1 MVDVGLFMAEEHVDY
16 KRAAKTTFLF
26 SAVQVISTLCAI
38 VKNKIIAVLL
48 GPTGVGLI
56 SVFNTYINFVKTGA
70 CLGLSQSAVRDISEA
85 YEADNKDRFSRIIS
99 LTNKLV
105 LMTSGLGILVT
116 VIMSPFF
123 SKWGFGSSNY
133 VWSFVLLS
141 LSVGFQ
147 IYSENRLAI
156 LRGMRRMRSLAWS
169 TIIGAVA
176 GLVISV
182 PFYYWMGN
190 DGIVPTLLLSAFV
203 SVIATNLFVNRI
215 KYDRIKLNAK
225 EIISEGKPM
234 IQMGL
239 ALMLV
244 NFLSGITDTIIISY
258 LRGAGGLDI
267 VAFFGAGRTII
278 GSYFGVVLVAM
289 TTDYYPRI
297 CGIYKDNARLAE
309 EVNAQSKL
317 GMVMVLPLAVIFIAF
332 ASLFIPLLY
341 SNDFTQVALYTDW
354 ALLGTL
360 ITIPA
365 NCIGMILLAKQAA
378 KLFTT
383 ISVCVNLFNIILY
396 IGTYHWLG
404 LTGLGFAAVINV
416 AVQWLVQSLVVKNKY
431 GIFFSKE
438 CNLMLVVVLAI
449 SLMAVLAKRIENS
462 VMMYSVQSA
471 ILIVSGILALYWS
484 KKMNIDIL
492 GFVKNKIGVK
502 K

>member
-1 MVDVGLFMAEEHVDY
+1 MAEEHVDY

-26 SAVQVISTLCAI
+26 SAVQVVSTVVAI

-56 SVFNTYINFVKTGA
+56 SIFNTYINFVKTGA

-85 YEADNKDRFSRIIS
+85 YENGDKERFSRIIS
-99 LTNKLV
+99 LTNRLV
-105 LMTSGLGILVT
+105 LLTSGLGILVT
-116 VIMSPFF
+116 LIMSPLF
-123 SKWGFGSSNY
+123 SKWGFGNSNY

-141 LSVGFQ
+141 LCVGFQ

-169 TIIGAVA
+169 TIIGSVA
-176 GLVISV
+176 GLLISV

-190 DGIVPTLLLSAFV
+190 DGIVPTLLLSSFV
-203 SVIATNLFVNRI
+203 TVIATNLFVNRI
-215 KYDRIKLNAK
+215 QYDH
-225 EIISEGKPM
+225 ISLSLKVIFREGKPM
-234 IQMGL
+234 MQMGL

-244 NFLSGITDTIIISY
+244 NFLSGITDTIIVSY
-258 LRGAGGLDI
+258 LRGAGGLDT
-267 VAFFGAGRTII
+267 VAYFGAGRTII

-297 CGIYKDNARLAE
+297 CGFYKDNARLAE

-341 SNDFTQVALYTDW
+341 SNDFTLVSQYTDW

-360 ITIPA
+360 ITIPS
-365 NCIGMILLAKQAA
+365 NCIGMVLLAKQAA
-378 KLFTT
+378 KFFTT
-383 ISVCVNLFNIILY
+383 ISVSINLFNLILY
-396 IGTYHWLG
+396 IVAYNWLG

-416 AVQWLVQSLVVKNKY
+416 AAQWLVQSLIVKKMY
-431 GIFFSKE
+431 GIWFSKE
-438 CNLMLVVVLAI
+438 CNMMLLMVLLI
-449 SLMAVLAKRIENS
+449 SLVAVLAKQIDNIYI
-462 VMMYSVQSA
+462 MYGIQLV
-471 ILIVSGILALYWS
+471 IIVSSISLSLYWS
-484 KKMNIDIL
+484 RKMNIDLL
-492 GFVKNKIGVK
+492 GFVKNRIGIK

>member
-1 MVDVGLFMAEEHVDY
+1 MAENIDI

-26 SAVQVISTLCAI
+26 SAVQVVSTVAAI
-38 VKNKIIAVLL
+38 AKNKLIAILL
-48 GPTGVGLI
+48 GPTGVGII
-56 SVFNTYINFVKTGA
+56 SIFNTYINFVKTGA

-85 YEADNKDRFSRIIS
+85 YESGEKERFSRIIS
-99 LTNKLV
+99 LTNRLV
-105 LMTSGLGILVT
+105 LLTSGLGILVT
-116 VIMSPFF
+116 IIMSPFF
-123 SKWGFGSSNY
+123 SKWGFGNNNY
-133 VWSFVLLS
+133 IWSFVFLS
-141 LSVGFQ
+141 LSAGSQ
-147 IYSENRLAI
+147 IYTENRLAI
-156 LRGMRRMRSLAWS
+156 LRGMRRMRALAWS
-169 TIIGAVA
+169 TIIGSVA

-215 KYDRIKLNAK
+215 QYNHVKLK
-225 EIISEGKPM
+225 IREIMSEGKPM

-278 GSYFGVVLVAM
+278 GSYFGVVLIAM

-297 CGIYKDNARLAE
+297 CGIYKDNVRLAD

-317 GMVMVLPLAVIFIAF
+317 GMVMVLPLAVVFIAF

-341 SNDFTQVALYTDW
+341 SDDFTQVALYTDW

-360 ITIPA
+360 ITIPS

-383 ISVCVNLFNIILY
+383 ISVSINLFNIALY
-396 IGTYHWLG
+396 IGAYHWLG
-404 LTGLGFAAVINV
+404 LVGLGFAAVINV
-416 AVQWLVQSLVVKNKY
+416 AVQWIVQSMVVKKKY

-438 CNLMLVVVLAI
+438 CNLILVAVLAI
-449 SLMAVLAKRIENS
+449 SLIAVLAKHIENT
-462 VMMYSVQSA
+462 VVMYSVQGVIIIFSCA
-471 ILIVSGILALYWS
+471 LTLYWS

-492 GFVKNKIGVK
+492 GFVKNKIGIK
-502 K
+502 R

>member
-1 MVDVGLFMAEEHVDY
+1 MAEEHVDY

-26 SAVQVISTLCAI
+26 SAVQVVSTVVAI

-56 SVFNTYINFVKTGA
+56 SIFNTYINFVKTGA

-85 YEADNKDRFSRIIS
+85 YEADDKERFSRIIS
-99 LTNKLV
+99 LTNRLV

-123 SKWGFGSSNY
+123 SKWGFGDSNY

-176 GLVISV
+176 GLVISI

-190 DGIVPTLLLSAFV
+190 NGIVPTLLLSAFV

-215 KYDRIKLNAK
+215 QYDRIKLTPK
-225 EIISEGKPM
+225 EIFKEGKPM

-244 NFLSGITDTIIISY
+244 NFLSGIADTITISY
-258 LRGAGGLDI
+258 LRGAGGLDV

-332 ASLFIPLLY
+332 ASIFIPLLY
-341 SNDFTQVALYTDW
+341 SNDFTQVSQYTDW

-360 ITIPA
+360 IMIPS
-365 NCIGMILLAKQAA
+365 NCIGMVLLAKQAA

-383 ISVCVNLFNIILY
+383 ISVCINLFNIVLY
-396 IGTYHWLG
+396 IGAYHWFG
-404 LTGLGFAAVINV
+404 LIGLGIAAVINMI
-416 AVQWLVQSLVVKNKY
+416 VQWVVQAAVVRNKY

-438 CNLMLVVVLAI
+438 CNLMLVVVLTIALVSVLVKRLDNIALMYALEGAI
-449 SLMAVLAKRIENS
+449 MIMASLLS
-462 VMMYSVQSA
+462 
-471 ILIVSGILALYWS
+471 LYWC
-484 KKMNIDIL
+484 KKMNINIL
-492 GFVKNKIGVK
+492 GFVKNKIGIK

>member
-1 MVDVGLFMAEEHVDY
+1 MAEEHVDY

-26 SAVQVISTLCAI
+26 SAVQVVSTVVAI

-85 YEADNKDRFSRIIS
+85 YEANDKERFSRIIS
-99 LTNKLV
+99 LTNRLV

-116 VIMSPFF
+116 VVMSPFF
-123 SKWGFGSSNY
+123 SKWGFGDSNY

-176 GLVISV
+176 GLVISI

-190 DGIVPTLLLSAFV
+190 DGVVPTLLLSSFIT
-203 SVIATNLFVNRI
+203 VIATNLFVNRI
-215 KYDRIKLNAK
+215 QYDRIQLNFK
-225 EIISEGKPM
+225 EIFQEGKPM

-258 LRGAGGLDI
+258 LSGAGGLDI

-278 GSYFGVVLVAM
+278 GSYFGVVMVAM

-297 CGIYKDNARLAE
+297 CGIYNDNSRLAE

-341 SNDFTQVALYTDW
+341 SNDFTQVSLYTDW

-360 ITIPA
+360 ITIPS

-378 KLFTT
+378 RLFTT
-383 ISVCVNLFNIILY
+383 ISVSLNVFNIFLY
-396 IGTYHWLG
+396 IGAYHCLG
-404 LTGLGFAAVINV
+404 LTGLGIAAVINV
-416 AVQWLVQSLVVKNKY
+416 GIQWLVQSLVVKKKY
-431 GIFFSKE
+431 DFWFSEE

-449 SLMAVLAKRIENS
+449 SLLAIFAKRIDNH
-462 VMMYSVQSA
+462 VIMYCIQT
-471 ILIVSGILALYWS
+471 LIIIASGLVSLYWG
-484 KKMNIDIL
+484 KKMNIDVL
-492 GFVKNKIGVK
+492 GFIKNKIGIK